1 MHVTVV
7 ARCLCPTHLSIRRI
21 SNAVTMTVNGLNTQ
35 KLGSMKMSGLDTTNL
50 WIGKSLG
57 HEMTAMY
64 VRRCES
70 KRVRS
75 EEGET

>member
-1 MHVTVV
+1 M
-7 ARCLCPTHLSIRRI
+7 
-21 SNAVTMTVNGLNTQ
+21 TMTVNGLNTQ